1 MNLYDQSFATYRS
14 RLNTLSGIL
23 AKAEAHPEGEA
34 LLQEKLAEDMHPL
47 ATQIKFVTNIP
58 GDTAKR
64 LGVADNEWSMEPPTS
79 FAEAKA
85 LIAQTSQ
92 MLDAISAE
100 DLPAPDARVEF
111 AIGDGAFNFELSAD
125 EYVREFSLPNF
136 YFHLSMA
143 YAILRMKG
151 LEIGKADFIPHMA
164 RYMKAPA
171 A

>member
-1 MNLYDQSFATYRS
+1 MNLYDQSIATYRS
-14 RLNTLSGIL
+14 RLTTLEGLI
-23 AKAEAHPEGEA
+23 AKAEAHEAGEA
-34 LLQEKLAEDMHPL
+34 LLEAKLAEDMHPL

-64 LGVADNEWSMEPPTS
+64 LGVAENEWSMEPPAS
-79 FAEAKA
+79 FADAKA
-85 LIAQTSQ
+85 LIAQTLE
-92 MLDAISAE
+92 MLDGISAE

-111 AIGDGAFNFELSAD
+111 AIGDGAFNFEMSAE

-151 LEIGKADFIPHMA
+151 LAIGKSEFIPHMA
-164 RYMKAPA
+164 KYFKAPG
-171 A
+171 

>member
-1 MNLYDQSFATYRS
+1 MNLYDQSIATYRS
-14 RLNTLSGIL
+14 RLKTLEGLI
-23 AKAEAHPEGEA
+23 AKAEAHEAGEA
-34 LLQEKLAEDMHPL
+34 LLEAKLADDMHPL

-64 LGVADNEWSMEPPTS
+64 LGVTKNEWSMEPPTS

-85 LIAQTSQ
+85 LIAQTSE
-92 MLDAISAE
+92 MLEGISAE
-100 DLPAPDARVEF
+100 DMPAPETRVEF
-111 AIGDGAFNFELSAD
+111 AIGDGAFNFEMSAE

-151 LEIGKADFIPHMA
+151 LNIGKSEFIPHMA
-164 RYMKAPA
+164 QYFKAPG
-171 A
+171 